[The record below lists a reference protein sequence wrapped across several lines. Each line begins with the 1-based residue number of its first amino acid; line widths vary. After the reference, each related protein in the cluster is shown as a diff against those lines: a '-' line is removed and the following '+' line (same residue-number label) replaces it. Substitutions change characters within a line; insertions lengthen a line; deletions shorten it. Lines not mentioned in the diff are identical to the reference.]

1 LFFSRSLAAIFLFVV
16 HDTQWKTMT
25 DAPLLTTQDLGRSLL
40 GTWVLPFEIAS
51 VLLTAALVG
60 AIMLTRSAEE
70 EAEDALA

>member
-1 LFFSRSLAAIFLFVV
+1 MLPGARGRVLAMRIPSRI
-16 HDTQWKTMT
+16 
-25 DAPLLTTQDLGRSLL
+25 LLL
-40 GTWVLPFEIAS
+40 AS